1 MVAVTVEKTVDKVQ
15 VSRSAGTCTDGEF
28 ARELRFS
35 APAAKAATSSWR
47 VGIHSMV
54 FILLRLSL
62 SPFSESPVTPQ
73 IRFTPAC
80 SRVFAMYAATVCF
93 MVVLLLYVIS
103 LTSLEESHCI
113 GCLVFHTHRQ

>member
-1 MVAVTVEKTVDKVQ
+1 
-15 VSRSAGTCTDGEF
+15 
-28 ARELRFS
+28 
-35 APAAKAATSSWR
+35 
-47 VGIHSMV
+47 MV

-93 MVVLLLYVIS
+93 MVVRLLFVIS
-103 LTSLEESHCI
+103 LTSLEESRCI
-113 GCLVFHTHRQ
+113 ACSVFLKYRWFFCATRLAKSKKITGCRTGSRHNVGRVNVVPPGKKPGGADAYRAYRSFKGK